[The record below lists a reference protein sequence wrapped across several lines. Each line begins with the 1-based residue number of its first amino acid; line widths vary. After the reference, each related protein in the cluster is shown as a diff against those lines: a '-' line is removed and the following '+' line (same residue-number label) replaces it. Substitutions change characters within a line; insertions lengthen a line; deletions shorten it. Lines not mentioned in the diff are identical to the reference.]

1 MSSRLVAPLVAA
13 AAVVFACGRLPR
25 PALQLGASR
34 APDVDIGR
42 DTERPR
48 RARRGDSTVVD
59 ASLVVRQSKDGAVRF
74 ALAVVNGSRHRLEID
89 FPDGH
94 TQDFAVMD
102 EAGRAVWRSDRGR
115 LFTQAVQAKLLA
127 AGDTATY
134 EAQWREATPGRY
146 TVVAVLRSD
155 NFPVTRQAAFVIGGD
170 ETGLH
175 AALPASA
182 RPGSGLATR

>member
-1 MSSRLVAPLVAA
+1 MSSRLVAPLLAA
-13 AAVVFACGRLPR
+13 AAVVFACGTLPR
-25 PALQLGASR
+25 PALRLGAHR

-48 RARRGDSTVVD
+48 RARRGDSTTVD
-59 ASLVVRQSKDGAVRF
+59 ASLVVRQSEDGAVRF

-94 TQDFAVMD
+94 TQDFAVVD
-102 EAGRAVWRSDRGR
+102 EAGHAVWRSDRGR
-115 LFTQAVQAKLLA
+115 LFTQAVRAKLLA

-134 EAQWREATPGRY
+134 EARWTDAAPGRY

-155 NFPVTRQAAFVIGGD
+155 NFPVTRQAAFVVGSGAA
-170 ETGLH
+170 
-175 AALPASA
+175 AALPAPATVS
-182 RPGSGLATR
+182 SGLATR